1 MQPKNKNI
9 CFFAHIAQTHRY
21 FLKDILYRLFVQ
33 KRAIN
38 VISYM
43 SMESY

>member
-1 MQPKNKNI
+1 MQLKNKNI

-21 FLKDILYRLFVQ
+21 LKYILYRLFVQ

-38 VISYM
+38 VFSYR